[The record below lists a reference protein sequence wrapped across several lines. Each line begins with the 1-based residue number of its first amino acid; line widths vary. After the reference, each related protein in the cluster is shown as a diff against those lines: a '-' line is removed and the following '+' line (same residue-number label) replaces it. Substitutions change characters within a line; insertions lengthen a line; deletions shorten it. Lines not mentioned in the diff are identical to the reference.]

1 MLNKYTFFPPSL
13 VLDLEILLFTCL
25 QLRQDKLSLQQSL
38 RGQARIVVPGWGK
51 AVLTS
56 FVKFFHQIIKAFS
69 CCLVEIKL
77 RLCLCVQ
84 RKRGIERWL

>member
-1 MLNKYTFFPPSL
+1 MSAT
-13 VLDLEILLFTCL
+13 
-25 QLRQDKLSLQQSL
+25 QA
-38 RGQARIVVPGWGK
+38 GQAVPAAVLKGPGQNSCAGVGK

-84 RKRGIERWL
+84 RNRGIERWL